1 MRFLASLILKLDYS
15 EKNPWGNKK
24 DSDDDDG
31 PSLAVNSKAG
41 LGRAAFFLDTALLY
55 TTILTDCTAEYFCD
69 TDHTSFS
76 GADGHSGN
84 S

>member
-1 MRFLASLILKLDYS
+1 MSFQQFPTPYISNRERVRFLASLIVKLDYS

-55 TTILTDCTAEYFCD
+55 TSD
-69 TDHTSFS
+69 
-76 GADGHSGN
+76 
-84 S
+84 